1 MSVRRD
7 LVRFFGGPAP
17 LPGAPLAGGRVAGGL
32 QLRGDGAAGSAPPA
46 DGAVLDLALG
56 RPIGPRDGAIG
67 LDGVTLENLGA
78 AMLQWLGV
86 HAVDDR
92 LRAIAFLCL
101 AYVPGTALP
110 FAERLAAV
118 VADADLRGLMA
129 VENRARVRSEFDA
142 QGMLTAPEGV
152 YRQVLAL

>member
-1 MSVRRD
+1 MALRRRYLAPHWPAVAL
-7 LVRFFGGPAP
+7 LVASSYVATALPALLP
-17 LPGAPLAGGRVAGGL
+17 LLMAPI
-32 QLRGDGAAGSAPPA
+32 
-46 DGAVLDLALG
+46 LDLALG

-67 LDGVTLENLGA
+67 LDGVTLETLGA

-101 AYVPGTALP
+101 AYVPGTAVP

-129 VENRARVRSEFDA
+129 VENRPGCAASSTPRA
-142 QGMLTAPEGV
+142 CLTAPEGV

>member
-1 MSVRRD
+1 LAVRRRYLASHWPAVAL
-7 LVRFFGGPAP
+7 LVASSYVATALPALLP
-17 LPGAPLAGGRVAGGL
+17 LLMAPI
-32 QLRGDGAAGSAPPA
+32 
-46 DGAVLDLALG
+46 LDLALG